1 MALSANARNES
12 APRGGRAASAPLR
25 TENGRAKVPNGRARD
40 DKRGKI
46 LKSAVK
52 VFARKGFY
60 NAKISEIA
68 HHAGVAD
75 GTIYLYFKN
84 KDDILICLFEENMGK
99 IIDKFQAK
107 LTTSGAPSEKLRMF
121 VHQHFELVRTMP
133 DLAAVMQLE
142 LRQSNKFIK
151 EYSGSRFSDYLNL
164 ISRIIHDGQHAG
176 VFRGDLLPGIIKRA
190 LFGALDEFSTLWV
203 LSKDKRY
210 DLHDAAEQISNLFL
224 EGLCVSKAPR
234 AEGRGQRER
243 VKPAAARK

>member
-1 MALSANARNES
+1 MALDAA
-12 APRGGRAASAPLR
+12 GRKNGAAAGNLR
-25 TENGRAKVPNGRARD
+25 ADNGRRD

-52 VFARKGFY
+52 VFARRGFY

-84 KDDILICLFEENMGK
+84 KDDILICLFDENMGK
-99 IIDKFQAK
+99 IIADFQSRLA
-107 LTTSGAPSEKLRMF
+107 TVADPAEKLRLF

-133 DLAAVMQLE
+133 DLAAVLQLE

-151 EYSGSRFSDYLNL
+151 EYTGSRFYDYLNL
-164 ISRIIHDGQHAG
+164 ISSIIREGQAAG
-176 VFRGDLLPGIIKRA
+176 VFRSDVLPGIVKRA

-210 DLHDAAEQISNLFL
+210 DLRDAAAQISNLFL
-224 EGLCVSKAPR
+224 EGLFAAKAR
-234 AEGRGQRER
+234 IENRRS
-243 VKPAAARK
+243 PAAKQKKR

>member
-1 MALSANARNES
+1 MALMAHRQNGTR
-12 APRGGRAASAPLR
+12 
-25 TENGRAKVPNGRARD
+25 ENGRTRA

-68 HHAGVAD
+68 HQAGVAD

-99 IIDKFQAK
+99 IIEAFQAK
-107 LTTSGAPSEKLRMF
+107 LATTADPADKLRLF
-121 VHQHFELVRTMP
+121 IHQHFELVRTMP
-133 DLAAVMQLE
+133 DLAAVIQLE

-151 EYSGSRFSDYLNL
+151 EYRGGSRFNDYLNL
-164 ISRIIHDGQHAG
+164 ISGILHEGQNAG
-176 VFRGDLLPGIIKRA
+176 VFRNDLLPGIIKRA

-224 EGLCVSKAPR
+224 EGLCLGKEQKAKSKKQTAN
-234 AEGRGQRER
+234 G
-243 VKPAAARK
+243 KNK

>member
-1 MALSANARNES
+1 MALAANGQPA
-12 APRGGRAASAPLR
+12 GL
-25 TENGRAKVPNGRARD
+25 ENGRRRD

-68 HHAGVAD
+68 HQAGVAD

-84 KDDILICLFEENMGK
+84 KDDILICLFDENMGK
-99 IIDKFQAK
+99 IIQDFRTRLAA
-107 LTTSGAPSEKLRMF
+107 TADPAEKIRLFIR
-121 VHQHFELVRTMP
+121 QHFELVRTKP
-133 DLAAVMQLE
+133 DLAAVLQLE

-151 EYSGSRFSDYLNL
+151 EYTGSRFYDYLNL
-164 ISRIIHDGQHAG
+164 ISGIIHEGQAAG
-176 VFRGDLLPGIIKRA
+176 TFRGDLLPGIVKRA

-210 DLHDAAEQISNLFL
+210 DLRDAAEQIGNLFL
-224 EGLCVSKAPR
+224 EGLRPR
-234 AEGRGQRER
+234 SAKRETR
-243 VKPAAARK
+243 RASVATQKKNQQGV